1 LALTEIRKTRLAIY
15 GSLAAVAKQPREAG
29 FVALKRKL
37 AGPFQ
42 PTYSQQ
48 ARAVMISLCH
58 GAI

>member
-1 LALTEIRKTRLAIY
+1 
-15 GSLAAVAKQPREAG
+15 
-29 FVALKRKL
+29 VALKRKL